1 MGLGENTVSAL
12 YSAGFIKNCADIYRL
27 REHRD
32 ELIEKGITGREKNT
46 DKLLASIEAS
56 KSNESWKLLAG
67 LAIRNV
73 GKVAAKDIMRHFGS
87 VEELADA
94 PAEELTAIDD
104 IGGTTAACIIRYFSD
119 PANRDMLR
127 ELAEAGVNTRSAA
140 AVTGELPLSGMIIAV
155 TGTLPTLGRREAVE
169 LIEKNGGKVTGS
181 VSKKTD
187 LVVAGE
193 AAGSKLKKAAE
204 LGVKV
209 TDEAGL
215 FGLIGKG
222 KGPDNG

>member
-1 MGLGENTVSAL
+1 
-12 YSAGFIKNCADIYRL
+12 
-27 REHRD
+27 
-32 ELIEKGITGREKNT
+32 
-46 DKLLASIEAS
+46 
-56 KSNESWKLLAG
+56 
-67 LAIRNV
+67 
-73 GKVAAKDIMRHFGS
+73 
-87 VEELADA
+87 
-94 PAEELTAIDD
+94 
-104 IGGTTAACIIRYFSD
+104 
-119 PANRDMLR
+119 
-127 ELAEAGVNTRSAA
+127 
-140 AVTGELPLSGMIIAV
+140 MIIAV